1 MSFGLINEIFSFK
14 GVPLTTTAKTHNR
27 KFYVKVGRSVWC
39 KQGTSTALHCDL
51 KFNHTSI
58 SSGIQILTRYLSVFL
73 KTSMKPQRFGCLLL
87 IRYLFKFNFSKLA
100 QLTILQAGFEKNSIL
115 YINPDFWVPLRNFFL
130 NLGALSIKHAR
141 GFKVSTLIFLK
152 ILPLFDQKIAKYGLK
167 NAFWSWKQQLW
178 TVDFDIT
185 KIHGVSPLHLYSNV
199 YIGFFLLLNIYE
211 GVRVLYVCVRLA
223 YFWKVCEARFST
235 FFQKFLGL

>member
-1 MSFGLINEIFSFK
+1 MQTKHE
-14 GVPLTTTAKTHNR
+14 HR
-27 KFYVKVGRSVWC
+27 
-39 KQGTSTALHCDL
+39 TALWPQIQSHLNQLWHSNFDQ
-51 KFNHTSI
+51 I
-58 SSGIQILTRYLSVFL
+58 SVCFFENFHEAPTFRLFVIDKVPVQIQLF
-73 KTSMKPQRFGCLLL
+73 KTSSTNDFTSGVWK
-87 IRYLFKFNFSKLA
+87 KFDFVYKS
-100 QLTILQAGFEKNSIL
+100 
-115 YINPDFWVPLRNFFL
+115 DFWVPLRNFFL
-130 NLGALSIKHAR
+130 NLGALSIKHTR

-178 TVDFDIT
+178 TVDFNIT

>member
-1 MSFGLINEIFSFK
+1 MQTRHE
-14 GVPLTTTAKTHNR
+14 HR
-27 KFYVKVGRSVWC
+27 
-39 KQGTSTALHCDL
+39 TALWPQIQSHLNQLWHSNFDQ
-51 KFNHTSI
+51 I
-58 SSGIQILTRYLSVFL
+58 SVCFFENFHEAPTFRLFVIDKVPVQIQ
-73 KTSMKPQRFGCLLL
+73 
-87 IRYLFKFNFSKLA
+87 LFKLA

-178 TVDFDIT
+178 TVDFNIT

-223 YFWKVCEARFST
+223 YFWKVCEACFST
-235 FFQKFLGL
+235 FFQKFLGWL

>member
-1 MSFGLINEIFSFK
+1 MQLKPIYCTACWPHKEPHFIVFEKSRSFK
-14 GVPLTTTAKTHNR
+14 ILGCPESEILTDFWKNAQNCCSNATVISTEMKLILKILPL
-27 KFYVKVGRSVWC
+27 WC
-39 KQGTSTALHCDL
+39 K
-51 KFNHTSI
+51 
-58 SSGIQILTRYLSVFL
+58 
-73 KTSMKPQRFGCLLL
+73 PQLFGCLLL

-178 TVDFDIT
+178 TVDFNIT

-211 GVRVLYVCVRLA
+211 GVRVLHVCVRLA

>member
-1 MSFGLINEIFSFK
+1 MQLKPLYCTACWPQKEPNFNVFEKPCACRNLGCPESEIWTDFWKNAQNCCSNATIISTEMKLILKIL
-14 GVPLTTTAKTHNR
+14 PLL
-27 KFYVKVGRSVWC
+27 C
-39 KQGTSTALHCDL
+39 
-51 KFNHTSI
+51 
-58 SSGIQILTRYLSVFL
+58 
-73 KTSMKPQRFGCLLL
+73 KPQLFGCWLL

-223 YFWKVCEARFST
+223 YFWKVCEACFST
-235 FFQKFLGL
+235 FFQKFLGWV

>member
-1 MSFGLINEIFSFK
+1 MLPHKEPSLNVFENSRSFK
-14 GVPLTTTAKTHNR
+14 ILGCLQSEFLTDFWKNAQNCCWNATVISNEMKLIFNILPL
-27 KFYVKVGRSVWC
+27 WC
-39 KQGTSTALHCDL
+39 
-51 KFNHTSI
+51 
-58 SSGIQILTRYLSVFL
+58 
-73 KTSMKPQRFGCLLL
+73 KPQRFGCLLL

-100 QLTILQAGFEKNSIL
+100 QLTILHAGFQKNSIL

-130 NLGALSIKHAR
+130 NLGALSIKYAR

-178 TVDFDIT
+178 TVDFNIT

-223 YFWKVCEARFST
+223 YFWKVCEACFWT
-235 FFQKFLGL
+235 FFQKFLEWL

>member
-1 MSFGLINEIFSFK
+1 MQCSFTWDFEKQHRFSPVKKCCRQADKSTFFLKKKRINKRKKMSFGLINEIFSFK

-152 ILPLFDQKIAKYGLK
+152 ILPLWCKP
-167 NAFWSWKQQLW
+167 QL
-178 TVDFDIT
+178 F
-185 KIHGVSPLHLYSNV
+185 GC
-199 YIGFFLLLNIYE
+199 LLLIRYLFKFN
-211 GVRVLYVCVRLA
+211 
-223 YFWKVCEARFST
+223 FSKL
-235 FFQKFLGL
+235 Q

>member
-1 MSFGLINEIFSFK
+1 MALVSCNFCSKNSKNERL
-14 GVPLTTTAKTHNR
+14 V
-27 KFYVKVGRSVWC
+27 
-39 KQGTSTALHCDL
+39 
-51 KFNHTSI
+51 SI
-58 SSGIQILTRYLSVFL
+58 SVGAVFCNSYFL
-73 KTSMKPQRFGCLLL
+73 GYWPRFQMK
-87 IRYLFKFNFSKLA
+87 IRRCFSNSIFNFYLHK
-100 QLTILQAGFEKNSIL
+100 ILC
-115 YINPDFWVPLRNFFL
+115 INPDFWVPLRNFFL

-178 TVDFDIT
+178 TVDFNIT

-199 YIGFFLLLNIYE
+199 YIGIFLLLNIYE

-223 YFWKVCEARFST
+223 YFWKVCETCFST
-235 FFQKFLGL
+235 FSQKFLGWLLAMHFVCKLGSSFFL